1 MRRRRGAPVAPIR
14 SAPRLSGASVQRR
27 TSCGAGRA
35 AALIARSSGA
45 PQRAASSRIRI
56 PPPSYGAAPS
66 SGAAPLCGAAPSSG
80 AAPSCGAQSA
90 AIPRAMSSGV
100 LAQGKYMQ
108 DVMRVGMPA
117 SRGPWAALPLA
128 AQIYVGVVVAA
139 GAVCLVLS
147 VPTRIADPVLFVSLA
162 VFACVTS
169 VWKVNL
175 PIAVANGSTLSVS
188 YAANLTSLLL
198 LGPYHA
204 TLIAVAGAITQCRYK
219 ARAEYPLYKTIFSA
233 AATAITMAA
242 TGLVY
247 MMLDGTTPP
256 TATFAVAKPL
266 VGAIGTYFLFNTS
279 LVAGAIA
286 LSSNRTFAETW
297 GRDFLWS
304 AASFMVVG
312 TAGALTAM
320 VVQRGEHWVALVLV
334 APIYLTYRSYDLF
347 AGRLEAEKRHTDEM
361 ARLHGE
367 TMAALAQARSAEHA
381 LAEEKERLG
390 IALAD
395 MTRLEESRNQLLAG
409 EQAAR
414 TAAEDA
420 SRLKDQ
426 FLAIVSHELRTPLN
440 AVLGWADMLS
450 RRALDGAL
458 RERAIRGISEGAR
471 RQARLIEDLLDV
483 ARITS
488 GKMRLDRTFVDL
500 SDVIGDAML
509 TAQPSAAMKQ
519 IRLSFDGGGST
530 PKIFGD
536 RVRLEQI
543 ASNLISNAVK
553 FTPDGGRVEVRLRR
567 LGEHAELVVSDTGQ
581 GIAAEFLPCVFE
593 QFRQADGSTT
603 RRHSGLG
610 LGLSIVKSLVDAHNG
625 TVHVHSAGEGK
636 GSTFVVTLPVAVWE
650 RASQATRATDVHPA
664 RDIPSLAGI
673 RVLVVDDDEESRD
686 AVAAHLHGCHAAVS
700 TAPSAADGFALLQ
713 REHFDVLLADIGMPG
728 EDGYSLIQRVRALS
742 SPVSASIPAAALTA
756 FAREED
762 RERALRA
769 GFQLHLAKPIDAS
782 ALVAA
787 VAMLN
792 TTTAA

>member
-1 MRRRRGAPVAPIR
+1 
-14 SAPRLSGASVQRR
+14 
-27 TSCGAGRA
+27 
-35 AALIARSSGA
+35 
-45 PQRAASSRIRI
+45 
-56 PPPSYGAAPS
+56 
-66 SGAAPLCGAAPSSG
+66 
-80 AAPSCGAQSA
+80 
-90 AIPRAMSSGV
+90 
-100 LAQGKYMQ
+100 MQ
-108 DVMRVGMPA
+108 DVVKAGTTATRVSWG
-117 SRGPWAALPLA
+117 ALPLA
-128 AQIYVGVVVAA
+128 ARVYVTLVVAL
-139 GAVCLVLS
+139 GAVWLAVS
-147 VPTRIADPVLFVSLA
+147 FPTKFADPVMFVSLA

-198 LGPYHA
+198 LGPQHA
-204 TLIAVAGAITQCRYK
+204 ALIAVAGAITQCLYK
-219 ARAEYPLYKTIFSA
+219 ARADYPIYRTIFSA
-233 AATAITMAA
+233 AAAWITMSA
-242 TGLVY
+242 TGVVY
-247 MMLDGTTPP
+247 IFLGGTTPP
-256 TATFAVAKPL
+256 TVALAIAKPL
-266 VGAIGTYFLFNTS
+266 VGAIGTYFVVNTA
-279 LVAGAIA
+279 LIAWAIA

-304 AASFMVVG
+304 AASFMVAG

-320 VVQRGEHWVALVLV
+320 VVQRGEHWVAVVLV
-334 APIYLTYRSYDLF
+334 APIYLTYRSYELF
-347 AGRLEAEKRHTDEM
+347 VGRLEDQKRHTDEM
-361 ARLHGE
+361 RRLHSE
-367 TMAALAQARSAEHA
+367 TMAALQQARSAERA

-395 MTRLEESRNQLLAG
+395 MTRLEESRNQLLVR
-409 EQAAR
+409 EQTAR
-414 TAAEDA
+414 TAAEEA

-450 RRALDGAL
+450 RRALEGPL

-483 ARITS
+483 ARIAS

-500 SDVIGDAML
+500 ADVVADALL

-519 IRLSFDGGGST
+519 IRLSFEGGAWS

-553 FTPDGGRVEVRLRR
+553 FTPDGGVVEVRMRR
-567 LGEHAELVVSDTGQ
+567 VGDHAEVVFSDTGQ

-603 RRHSGLG
+603 RLHSGLG
-610 LGLSIVKSLVDAHNG
+610 LGLSIVKNLVEAHNG
-625 TVHVHSAGEGK
+625 TVYVRSAGEGK
-636 GSTFVVTLPVAVWE
+636 GSTFVVTLPVAEWE
-650 RASQATRATDVHPA
+650 RSAQGARAGDTQPA
-664 RDIPSLAGI
+664 RDIPSLAGV
-673 RVLVVDDDEESRD
+673 RVLVVDDDEESREV
-686 AVAAHLHGCHAAVS
+686 VAAHLHGCHASVS
-700 TAPSAADGFALLQ
+700 TVPTAADGFALLQ

-728 EDGYSLIQRVRALS
+728 EDGYSLIQRVRALC
-742 SPVSASIPAAALTA
+742 PPDSASIPAAALTA

-762 RERALRA
+762 RDRALRA
-769 GFQLHLAKPIDAS
+769 GYQLHLAKPIDAS

-792 TTTAA
+792 AKTAA